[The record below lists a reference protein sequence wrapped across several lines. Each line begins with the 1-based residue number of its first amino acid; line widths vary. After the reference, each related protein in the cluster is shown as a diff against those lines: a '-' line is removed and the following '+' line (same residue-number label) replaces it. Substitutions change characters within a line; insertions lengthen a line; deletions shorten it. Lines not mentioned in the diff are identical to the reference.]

1 MIKNFK
7 DYLDSIKCLTEEGLP
22 LKELLEKY
30 DLEFYDY
37 TPLILWF
44 PEDKVY
50 MYIVSQHDCEFEIRV
65 VDFNKMIPDSL
76 FYIDNLP
83 LSIID
88 VKYDTLRKRMH
99 IDLKYHG
106 LEDNIK
112 ETMDDLVYHDFVY
125 YYITIGELLEKY
137 TNKKTH
143 LVIDQ
148 NIYGDII
155 E

>member
-50 MYIVSQHDCEFEIRV
+50 MYIVSQHDCKFEIRV